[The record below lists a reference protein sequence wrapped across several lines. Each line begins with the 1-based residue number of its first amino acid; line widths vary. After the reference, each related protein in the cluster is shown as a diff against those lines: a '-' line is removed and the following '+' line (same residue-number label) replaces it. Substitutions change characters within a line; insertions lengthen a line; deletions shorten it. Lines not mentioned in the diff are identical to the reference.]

1 MRATPSHFATSST
14 LGRRL
19 GFNAYTIA
27 NNIIDL
33 WRSCL
38 PCTALPYSHTAA
50 YPQGVRHSMHCA

>member
-1 MRATPSHFATSST
+1 MRATPSHFATSSIF
-14 LGRRL
+14 GRRL

-33 WRSCL
+33 WRSGL

-50 YPQGVRHSMHCA
+50 